1 MNRSWCERESDAV
14 RSLRTGLLSPELQ
27 NHVLSCTICT
37 EARAAAQMMLQTASL
52 LHVKLEPPAGAL
64 VWRRAEA
71 RRKEI
76 ALKRATRPLVFMRV
90 LSAVYV
96 VLSGAWFLHY
106 FWRSDFLELLSDW
119 SVLRSE
125 GAWFTAVIALLAI
138 AIGAG
143 YLLHDSRRS
152 GEVVPSTSHG

>member
-14 RSLRTGLLSPELQ
+14 RSLRTGLLSPKLHA
-27 NHVLSCTICT
+27 HVLSCTICT
-37 EARAAAQMMLQTASL
+37 EAQAAAQMMLQTASL
-52 LHVKLEPPAGAL
+52 VHVKLEPPAAGL

-96 VLSGAWFLHY
+96 VLSATWLLHY
-106 FWRSDFLELLSDW
+106 FWRPDFVELLSGW
-119 SVLRSE
+119 NVFGSE
-125 GAWFTAVIALLAI
+125 SAWFTGVIALLAI

-143 YLLHDSRRS
+143 YLLHDGRRS

>member
-1 MNRSWCERESDAV
+1 MSRSWCERESDAV
-14 RSLRTGLLSPELQ
+14 RSLRTGLLSSELQ
-27 NHVLSCTICT
+27 DHVLSCVVCT
-37 EARAAAQMMLQTASL
+37 EARAAAQVMLQTASL
-52 LHVKLEPPAGAL
+52 VRVKLEPPAVGL

-76 ALKRATRPLVFMRV
+76 ALKHATRPLVFMRV

-96 VLSGAWFLHY
+96 VLSATWFFY
-106 FWRSDFLELLSDW
+106 YWRSDFAELLLDW
-119 SVLRSE
+119 NVLGSE